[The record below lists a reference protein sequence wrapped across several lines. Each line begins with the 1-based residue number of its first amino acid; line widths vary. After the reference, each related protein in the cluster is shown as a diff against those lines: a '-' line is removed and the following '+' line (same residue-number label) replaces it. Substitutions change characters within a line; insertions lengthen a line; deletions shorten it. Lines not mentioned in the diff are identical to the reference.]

1 MDFLHGT
8 HRQSRVSEVVY
19 VALNLGLATLLFLI
33 VLEVQSPWLALALVI
48 ASKWRALAVRPRF
61 WLANIVANMIDLTVG
76 ISVVM
81 LMYAA
86 SGVIWLQVVLAVLH
100 ALWLVVLKPR
110 SDRRS
115 VAIQAGVG
123 VFVGATALAMS
134 SYRWDAALVVLPLW
148 VLGYCAA
155 RHILGSYEEPLTRTY
170 ALITATIFAELGW
183 VSYHWMFAYTI
194 SGLGAIKLAQLPLFL
209 VLFGS
214 VCERA
219 YNSYYQHGVVRG
231 ADIVLPSTL
240 AVGLVLTLLL
250 LFNSLSATGLA

>member
-86 SGVIWLQVVLAVLH
+86 SGVIWLQVVLAVL
-100 ALWLVVLKPR
+100 
-110 SDRRS
+110 
-115 VAIQAGVG
+115 
-123 VFVGATALAMS
+123 
-134 SYRWDAALVVLPLW
+134 
-148 VLGYCAA
+148 GYCAA
-155 RHILGSYEEPLTRTY
+155 RHVLGSYEEPLTRTY

-209 VLFGS
+209 VLFGF

>member
-100 ALWLVVLKPR
+100 ALLSHDRIAVRWLFRRVL
-110 SDRRS
+110 
-115 VAIQAGVG
+115 A
-123 VFVGATALAMS
+123 FF
-134 SYRWDAALVVLPLW
+134 
-148 VLGYCAA
+148 LG
-155 RHILGSYEEPLTRTY
+155 R
-170 ALITATIFAELGW
+170 
-183 VSYHWMFAYTI
+183 
-194 SGLGAIKLAQLPLFL
+194 
-209 VLFGS
+209 
-214 VCERA
+214 
-219 YNSYYQHGVVRG
+219 
-231 ADIVLPSTL
+231 
-240 AVGLVLTLLL
+240 LLL
-250 LFNSLSATGLA
+250 L